1 MKPHLGIYSVS
12 TYEGVIRTAIH
23 RFKFKNRKN
32 LGEALGMV
40 LVKYISHTPTLNMK
54 EMDMIV
60 PVPLHKKRRRKRGF
74 NQVRILAESLNRYF
88 GTPVIDAIERSRDT
102 KAQFDLPRGERFK
115 NVYRAFKVFDQNAV
129 KDKRILLIDDIYT
142 TGATIIE
149 CSKALKS
156 AGAKRVEILTLSRAT
171 DI

>member
-12 TYEGVIRTAIH
+12 AYEGVIRTAIH

-40 LVKYISHTPTLNMK
+40 LVQYISYTPTLNMK

-60 PVPLHKKRRRKRGF
+60 PVPLHKKRHRKRGF
-74 NQVRILAESLNRYF
+74 NQVRTLAESLNRYF
-88 GTPVIDAIERSRDT
+88 SIPVVDAIERSRDT

-129 KDKRILLIDDIYT
+129 KDKRILLLDDIYT

-149 CSKALKS
+149 CSKALKN